1 MKTKIVV
8 SFSAIIFLSACNGNG
23 LMLKNNSE
31 IPVTSEP
38 SAALVYVMGK
48 LIGTTPMVVSTK
60 LVYPVTYAQ
69 ENTKNY
75 GRITLRHKSCA
86 DQVLTV
92 SAQMISDGVK
102 AKLDCSDNDE
112 DVIKEKSLPAKSV
125 KQRLQELQTL
135 KKEGLINEDEYGV
148 IRNRI
153 LQSF

>member
-60 LVYPVTYAQ
+60 SIYPVTYAQ

-102 AKLDCSDNDE
+102 AKLDCPDNDE
-112 DVIKEKSLPAKSV
+112 DVIKEKSLPDKSV

-135 KKEGLINEDEYGV
+135 KNEGLINEDEYLR
-148 IRNRI
+148 IRNSI
-153 LQSF
+153 LESL

>member
-60 LVYPVTYAQ
+60 SIYPVTYAQ

-102 AKLDCSDNDE
+102 AKLDCPDNDE
-112 DVIKEKSLPAKSV
+112 DVIKEKSLPDKSV
-125 KQRLQELQTL
+125 KQRLQELQAL
-135 KKEGLINEDEYGV
+135 KNEGLINEDEYLR
-148 IRNRI
+148 IRNSI
-153 LQSF
+153 LESL

>member
-8 SFSAIIFLSACNGNG
+8 SLASILLLPACGGNA

-38 SAALVYVMGK
+38 SAASVYVMGK

-60 LVYPVTYAQ
+60 SVYPVTYAQ

-75 GRITLRHKSCA
+75 GRITLRRKSCA
-86 DQVLTV
+86 DQILTV
-92 SAQMISDGVK
+92 SAQMISDGVN
-102 AKLDCSDNDE
+102 AKLDCLSNE
-112 DVIKEKSLPAKSV
+112 EEVVKEKSLPDKSV

-135 KKEGLINEDEYGV
+135 KNEGLINEDEYLR
-148 IRNRI
+148 IRYSI
-153 LQSF
+153 LESL

>member
-8 SFSAIIFLSACNGNG
+8 SLASILLLPACGGNG

-31 IPVTSEP
+31 IPVISEP
-38 SAALVYVMGK
+38 SAASVYVMGK
-48 LIGTTPMVVSTK
+48 LIGTTPMVVSIK
-60 LVYPVTYAQ
+60 SVYPVTYAQ
-69 ENTKNY
+69 EDTKNY

-102 AKLDCSDNDE
+102 AKLDCPDYNE
-112 DVIKEKSLPAKSV
+112 DVIKEKSLPDKSV

-135 KKEGLINEDEYGV
+135 KNEGLINEDEYRV

-153 LQSF
+153 LKSF

>member
-1 MKTKIVV
+1 MKIKIVV

-60 LVYPVTYAQ
+60 SVYPVTYAQ

-112 DVIKEKSLPAKSV
+112 DASKEKSLPDKSV

-135 KKEGLINEDEYGV
+135 KNEGLINEDEYLR
-148 IRNRI
+148 IRNSI
-153 LQSF
+153 LESL

>member
-112 DVIKEKSLPAKSV
+112 DVIKEKSLPAK
-125 KQRLQELQTL
+125 
-135 KKEGLINEDEYGV
+135 
-148 IRNRI
+148 
-153 LQSF
+153 